1 MKKIVFLAV
10 IISVFS
16 SGVCLADIY
25 NSALQKSPAFV
36 AISAPG
42 YVQYYDIDAK
52 NITARFKPLTDRE
65 EKALTGMARET
76 YKKAKKIEKAVS
88 EGNYAKAL
96 KEDTEFLPV
105 HIESYNYHVGRQDYS
120 AALNEMISIK
130 RVNSVDRVLDEDA
143 VSYKLGMLF
152 YLNKNYSAALTYLK
166 GFAEHPNP
174 SEDNLWYALADIYF
188 NQGKF
193 AQSISSANK
202 IPQTS
207 KNYIPVQEILYQD
220 FYNIGDVSKAEEC
233 AEKLVK
239 YKPSAQNYIR
249 LVEVS
254 GADDKQ
260 KSEWL
265 NRAKAYAMTSSDETS
280 LLLADAW
287 KAKIEQ
293 RKIDN
298 AAAKL
303 TGYVEKPDW
312 SKIYNEISSIIKPLE
327 LSSRQ
332 EQFFQST
339 NACIAQ
345 YAGEDLKRCFEHV
358 NREQDKLT
366 QQLLFEYR
374 QAYEEQL
381 RELQELQ
388 RQQQFIQQT
397 YFERMYMD
405 DFFYMKHPY
414 FFGYW

>member
-1 MKKIVFLAV
+1 
-10 IISVFS
+10 
-16 SGVCLADIY
+16 
-25 NSALQKSPAFV
+25 
-36 AISAPG
+36 
-42 YVQYYDIDAK
+42 
-52 NITARFKPLTDRE
+52 
-65 EKALTGMARET
+65 
-76 YKKAKKIEKAVS
+76 
-88 EGNYAKAL
+88 L

-312 SKIYNEISSIIKPLE
+312 SKIYNEISSIIKPIE

-366 QQLLFEYR
+366 QQFLFEYR